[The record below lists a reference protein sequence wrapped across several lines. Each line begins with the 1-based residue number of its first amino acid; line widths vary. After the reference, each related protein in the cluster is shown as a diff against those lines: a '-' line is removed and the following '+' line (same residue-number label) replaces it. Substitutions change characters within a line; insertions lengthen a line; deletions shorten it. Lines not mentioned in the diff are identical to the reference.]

1 MSEDEKTRT
10 DEVQEYKE
18 DIDETIDKATKVKKL
33 AQSNIEDN
41 KAICVNMDKVEDSL
55 GKQKEIAETLIKDV
69 VDAIAEP
76 DWDNMR
82 NQFVQAS
89 NIRRTVSSLHRDMES
104 TRTSVSSYTTVAN
117 TVVTSTASSGWSGY
131 EILKGYFG
139 KHPSVKKALEKV
151 EFLST
156 WMEDID
162 FIRRGL
168 QKMMPSVLKEFE
180 SVIAD
185 MSGTGNPKLKYRAL
199 LSLRSVMFDQLLDI
213 LADESRYCQTTW
225 FKITPPQTPFKKK
238 RFCQAKFFIIGDRN
252 VSGLQQSMND
262 AVDKTAMEL
271 QNHFDQMSN
280 YGKQGASST
289 LVDNCYKETLASFAN
304 AFKLKSEVE
313 KSYP

>member
-1 MSEDEKTRT
+1 
-10 DEVQEYKE
+10 
-18 DIDETIDKATKVKKL
+18 
-33 AQSNIEDN
+33 
-41 KAICVNMDKVEDSL
+41 
-55 GKQKEIAETLIKDV
+55 
-69 VDAIAEP
+69 
-76 DWDNMR
+76 
-82 NQFVQAS
+82 
-89 NIRRTVSSLHRDMES
+89 
-104 TRTSVSSYTTVAN
+104 
-117 TVVTSTASSGWSGY
+117 
-131 EILKGYFG
+131 
-139 KHPSVKKALEKV
+139 V
-151 EFLST
+151 EFLPT
-156 WMEDID
+156 WTEDID

-185 MSGTGNPKLKYRAL
+185 MSGTGNPELKYKAL

-213 LADESRYCQTTW
+213 LADESRYCQTPW
-225 FKITPPQTPFKKK
+225 FKITPPQTPFRKK

-252 VSGLQQSMND
+252 VSGLPQSMND

-313 KSYP
+313 KSYPG

>member
-1 MSEDEKTRT
+1 MSKDEKTRP

-41 KAICVNMDKVEDSL
+41 KAICVNMDKVKDSL
-55 GKQKEIAETLIKDV
+55 GKQKEIAEILTKDV

-82 NQFVQAS
+82 NQFGQAS

-104 TRTSVSSYTTVAN
+104 TRTSVSSYTMVTN
-117 TVVTSTASSGWSGY
+117 TVVSSNATYGVSGY
-131 EILKGYFG
+131 EILKGYSG
-139 KHPSVKKALEKV
+139 RHPSVKKVLEKV
-151 EFLST
+151 EFLPT

-162 FIRRGL
+162 FIKRGL

-180 SVIAD
+180 SVISD
-185 MSGTGNPKLKYRAL
+185 MSGTGDPDLKHKAL
-199 LSLRSVMFDQLLDI
+199 LSLRSIIFYQLLDT
-213 LADESRYCQTTW
+213 LADETQYCQTPW
-225 FKITPPQTPFKKK
+225 FKITPPKTPFKQK

-252 VSGLQQSMND
+252 VSGLPQSMNV
-262 AVDKTAMEL
+262 AVDKTAIEL
-271 QNHFDQMSN
+271 QIHFDQMSN